1 MFISPAFAQ
10 SATGGTGG
18 LLELLFPIILVFAI
32 IYFFIIRPQQKRQK
46 DHQTMLAALRRGDT
60 IVTQGGLIGKIAK
73 VEDNE
78 IQLDIADDTRVT
90 IIKSMVLSVHVKGT
104 PAKDTSVKGTSAKD
118 ASGKEQ

>member
-18 LLELLFPIILVFAI
+18 LLELLFPIILVSAI
-32 IYFFIIRPQQKRQK
+32 IYLFIIRSQQKRLNE
-46 DHQTMLAALRRGDT
+46 HQTMLAALRRGDT

-104 PAKDTSVKGTSAKD
+104 PAKDTSVKD

>member
-10 SATGGTGG
+10 SATGGAGG

-60 IVTQGGLIGKIAK
+60 VVTQGGLIGKIAK

-90 IIKSMVLSVHVKGT
+90 IVKSMVLSVHVKG
-104 PAKDTSVKGTSAKD
+104 AAVKDTSAKD
-118 ASGKEQ
+118 TNVKDSNVKGK

>member
-10 SATGGTGG
+10 SATGGAGG

-60 IVTQGGLIGKIAK
+60 VVTQGGLIGKIAK

-90 IIKSMVLSVHVKGT
+90 IVKSMVLSVHVKGAA
-104 PAKDTSVKGTSAKD
+104 AKDTNVKDSNVKGK
-118 ASGKEQ
+118 